1 LIPGRT
7 LGLIPGR
14 TLGLIP
20 GRTLG
25 LIPGRTL
32 GLIPGRVNPDT
43 IKIDICCFWDSISEN
58 KNGLTKCL
66 DSVSI
71 WNDISASVLLKLYP
85 TRRVGLYKIN
95 IIRK

>member
-1 LIPGRT
+1 
-7 LGLIPGR
+7 LIPGR

-43 IKIDICCFWDSISEN
+43 IKIDICCFWD
-58 KNGLTKCL
+58 KTALVRTKT
-66 DSVSI
+66 D
-71 WNDISASVLLKLYP
+71 
-85 TRRVGLYKIN
+85 
-95 IIRK
+95 